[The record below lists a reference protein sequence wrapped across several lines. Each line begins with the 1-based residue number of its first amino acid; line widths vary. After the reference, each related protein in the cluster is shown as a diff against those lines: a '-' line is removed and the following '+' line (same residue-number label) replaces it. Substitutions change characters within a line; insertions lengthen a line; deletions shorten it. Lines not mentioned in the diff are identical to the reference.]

1 MAQSL
6 RRLMLSLF
14 IIFLQVVMSLNR
26 RQFLQYLSA
35 APALAGASNVLA
47 MPSQKLILPTEEHR
61 SLKLRSLH
69 TGEKID
75 VTYWE
80 HGDYLLDGLAELF
93 LLMRDHRENRIA
105 PIDINL
111 LDQLHSIQSKLDTQ
125 REIMLVS
132 GYRSPET
139 NGSLRNSGKGAGVA
153 RRSLHMSGR
162 AMDFRIPGLNLRHVH
177 KATLASTAGG
187 VGYYGRSGY
196 IHMDTGRKRR
206 WAL

>member
-1 MAQSL
+1 
-6 RRLMLSLF
+6 
-14 IIFLQVVMSLNR
+14 MSLNR
-26 RQFLQYLSA
+26 RQLLKYLSA
-35 APALAGASNVLA
+35 APAIASAPSVLA
-47 MPSQKLILPTEEHR
+47 LPSQKLILPNEEHR

-69 TGEKID
+69 TGESVS

-80 HGDYLLDGLAELF
+80 HGDYLLDGLAEMY

-105 PIDINL
+105 PIDIKL
-111 LDQLHSIQSKLDTQ
+111 LDQLHSIQTKLDSN
-125 REIMLVS
+125 REILLVS
-132 GYRSPET
+132 GYRSPES
-139 NGSLRNSGKGAGVA
+139 NNNLRNSEKGSGVA
-153 RRSLHMSGR
+153 RRSLHMSGK

-177 KATLASTAGG
+177 KATLASTIGG

>member
-1 MAQSL
+1 
-6 RRLMLSLF
+6 
-14 IIFLQVVMSLNR
+14 MSLDR
-26 RQFLQYLSA
+26 RKFLQYLGALPVITSA
-35 APALAGASNVLA
+35 PSVLA
-47 MPSQKLILPTEEHR
+47 VPSQKLILPNEEHR

-80 HGDYLLDGLAELF
+80 HGDYLLDGLAELY

-111 LDQLHSIQSKLDTQ
+111 LDQLHTIQSKLNTN

-139 NGSLRNSGKGAGVA
+139 NGNLRHSEKGAGVA
-153 RRSLHMSGR
+153 KRSLHMSGK
-162 AMDFRIPGLNLRHVH
+162 AIDFRIPGLNLRHVH
-177 KATLASTAGG
+177 KATLATTLGG

>member
-1 MAQSL
+1 
-6 RRLMLSLF
+6 
-14 IIFLQVVMSLNR
+14 MSLDR
-26 RQFLQYLSA
+26 RQFLKYLSA
-35 APALAGASNVLA
+35 APAIAGAPSVLA
-47 MPSQKLILPTEEHR
+47 VPSQKLILPKEEHR

-69 TGEKID
+69 TGEKIH

-80 HGDYLLDGLAELF
+80 HGDYLLDGLAELY

-111 LDQLHSIQSKLDTQ
+111 LDQLHGIQSKLETN

-139 NGSLRNSGKGAGVA
+139 NGNLRSGEKGTGVA
-153 RRSLHMSGR
+153 RRSLHMSGK

-177 KATLASTAGG
+177 KATLASTQGG